1 MKNIDVSFEEY
12 DQLVELQIK
21 NGVPFSEHNKGS
33 RKTLYVFGSPVA
45 SIVSGYN
52 SLDIGNLPYPKFY
65 SFLASF
71 KRGLYQNLFSN
82 EKLITFKIDFDG
94 SSRGKNRDL
103 FQTIEIEQSYYNLD
117 LISAYWQIG
126 YRLGYVSKKNYLKYL
141 KNDDYKAAKRLCF
154 SFLARCNYK
163 EYLNPD
169 GSKYIIECD
178 NSIDQQVYDNVRNE
192 LYRII
197 LGAVDLINSSYI
209 DYNIDGIS
217 FLKSELPIVKKYFDD
232 LELEYKINPCVKQG
246 DSHYLYKGK
255 IRKY

>member
-21 NGVPFSEHNKGS
+21 NGVPYAEHNKGS

-52 SLDIGNLPYPKFY
+52 SLDIGALPYPKFY
-65 SFLASF
+65 SFLAAF
-71 KRGLYQNLFSN
+71 KRGLYQNLISN
-82 EKLITFKIDFDG
+82 QELINFKIEFDG
-94 SSRGKNRDL
+94 SSRGKNREL
-103 FQTIEIEQSYYNLD
+103 FQKIEIEQSYFNLD

-126 YRLGYVSKKNYLKYL
+126 YRLGYLSKKNYQKYF
-141 KNDDYKAAKRLCF
+141 KENDYKAAKRLCF

-178 NSIDQQVYDNVRNE
+178 NTIDQQVYDNVRNE

-197 LGAVDLINSSYI
+197 LGAVDLISSSYI

-217 FLKSELPIVKKYFDD
+217 FLKSELPVVKKYFDD
-232 LELEYKINPCVKQG
+232 LKLEYKINPCVKQG
-246 DSHYLYKGK
+246 DSHYLFKGK
-255 IRKY
+255 IRRF

>member
-12 DQLVELQIK
+12 DRLVELQIK
-21 NGVPFSEHNKGS
+21 NGVPFAEHNKGS

-52 SLDIGNLPYPKFY
+52 SLDIGDLPYPKFY
-65 SFLASF
+65 SFLAAF
-71 KRGLYQNLFSN
+71 KRGLYQNILSN
-82 EKLITFKIDFDG
+82 EKLLTFKVEFDG
-94 SSRGKNRDL
+94 SSRGKNRNL
-103 FQTIEIEQSYYNLD
+103 FESLDEEQSYFNLD

-126 YRLGYVSKKNYLKYL
+126 YRLGYLSKRNYTKYL
-141 KNDDYKAAKRLCF
+141 NEHNYKAAKRLCF

-163 EYLNPD
+163 EFLNPD
-169 GSKYIIECD
+169 GTKYIIECD

-197 LGAVDLINSSYI
+197 LGAVDLIENRYI

-232 LELEYKINPCVKQG
+232 LNLEYKINPCVKQ
-246 DSHYLYKGK
+246 DASHYLFKGR
-255 IRKY
+255 IRRF